1 MPDLGL
7 WNFFKKVYLFI
18 YRQREREGERKGEKH
33 QSMVASHMAPPGTRA
48 TRPPQHVPLLGIEPA
63 TPAWAGLCILYIYIY
78 IYIVF

>member
-33 QSMVASHMAPPGTRA
+33 QSMVASHVPPTEDLACNPGMCRA
-48 TRPPQHVPLLGIEPA
+48 WELN
-63 TPAWAGLCILYIYIY
+63 
-78 IYIVF
+78 